1 MSTSLT
7 TLTCIATLRGLKITT
22 NPKRTTECLK
32 LTSSS
37 QSLAA
42 LVYSLPLLFTPVQT
56 MLTPVM
62 NADSYDSD
70 TLSMWHMGMSD
81 AMRMLDLPWQATIN
95 KTDQGYDRW
104 LAMYLS
110 YVEKLND

>member
-1 MSTSLT
+1 
-7 TLTCIATLRGLKITT
+7 
-22 NPKRTTECLK
+22 
-32 LTSSS
+32 
-37 QSLAA
+37 
-42 LVYSLPLLFTPVQT
+42 

-81 AMRMLDLPWQATIN
+81 CIRCLDAPWQSTIN

-104 LAMYLS
+104 LAMYLD
-110 YVEKLND
+110 YVDVLND